1 MSREMKYS
9 GVAWIGEIPTNWNL
23 VQGKRIFHSKKRV
36 VGNDVDRYE
45 RLALTM
51 NGVIKR
57 AKEDNEGLQP
67 EQFEGYQILGKN
79 ELVFKLIDLQNIKT
93 SRVGL
98 SPYVGIVSPAY
109 ITLQNNSTDNRFYYY
124 WYMFLYHNLIF
135 NQLAGDGVRSALN
148 ADDLLQ
154 IPIPNIPFNIQQAI
168 ADFLDKK
175 CNEIDELVALQEKMI
190 EELKAY
196 KQSVITE
203 AVCKGLN
210 PNVPMKD
217 SGVEWI
223 GEIPEAWSIVKLGLL
238 TSKIGS
244 GSTPSGGAEV
254 YTEDGVKF
262 MRSQNVYFEGFDL
275 TNVAHIS
282 QEIDEQMKSTRVY
295 KGDILFNITGGSIG
309 RCCDVDATLGAANV
323 NQHVCIVRPTKILT
337 KYLKYYLQS
346 NSGQIQVRLLQTG
359 GNRDGLSADAFKK
372 FLILVPTCSEQQEIA
387 EYLDKKC
394 SEIDQLISIKQQKIV
409 ELNDYKKSLI
419 YEYTTGKKEVKL

>member
-1 MSREMKYS
+1 MSREMKHS

-217 SGVEWI
+217 SGVDWI
-223 GEIPEAWSIVKLGLL
+223 GDMPKHWEIRRLKYIGKSENGLTYSPNDLCDNSNDGILVLLSSNIQEGKLVF
-238 TSKIGS
+238 T
-244 GSTPSGGAEV
+244 
-254 YTEDGVKF
+254 D
-262 MRSQNVYFEGFDL
+262 NVYVKDAPSIL
-275 TNVAHIS
+275 HV
-282 QEIDEQMKSTRVY
+282 K
-295 KGDILFNITGGSIG
+295 KGDIILCSRNGSAALVGKSAIVNSDIYATFGAFMMRFRSNHHTDYIHYLLTAAVSQYKQLFSTTTINQLTIG
-309 RCCDVDATLGAANV
+309 VFGNLGMPFV
-323 NQHVCIVRPTKILT
+323 VSRI
-337 KYLKYYLQS
+337 
-346 NSGQIQVRLLQTG
+346 
-359 GNRDGLSADAFKK
+359 
-372 FLILVPTCSEQQEIA
+372 EQQEIA
-387 EYLDKKC
+387 DYLDKKC

-419 YEYTTGKKEVKL
+419 YEYATGKKEVKL